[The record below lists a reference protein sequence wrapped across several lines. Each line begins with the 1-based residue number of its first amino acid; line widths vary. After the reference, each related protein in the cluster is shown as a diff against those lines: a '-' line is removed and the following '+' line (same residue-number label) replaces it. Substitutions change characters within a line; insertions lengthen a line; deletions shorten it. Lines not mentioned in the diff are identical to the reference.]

1 MGKISGIKAL
11 NDDKVIVNLEL
22 TSKEL
27 IWLQGNLSKIHI
39 FSEKN
44 LKHETR
50 LIKRGKRES
59 TKYFLL
65 PRELRGGI
73 IPSGVIMCN
82 KIETKSKNIFIFSVP
97 KY

>member
-1 MGKISGIKAL
+1 MGKIAGLKTV
-11 NDDKVIVNLEL
+11 NEEKVLVNLEL

-27 IWLQGNLSKIHI
+27 AWLKGNLNKMHL

-44 LKHETR
+44 LDHETR

-65 PRELRGGI
+65 PRELRDGVT
-73 IPSGVIMCN
+73 PSAQVTCN
-82 KIETKSKNIFIFSVP
+82 RIETKSKHIFIFAVP
-97 KY
+97 KE